1 MQYRKHNF
9 RIMPSSR
16 LCLQNVLHNNV
27 QLMEEREN
35 LVNQGEREYG

>member
-1 MQYRKHNF
+1 
-9 RIMPSSR
+9 MPSSR
-16 LCLQNVLHNNV
+16 LGLQNIRHPNV